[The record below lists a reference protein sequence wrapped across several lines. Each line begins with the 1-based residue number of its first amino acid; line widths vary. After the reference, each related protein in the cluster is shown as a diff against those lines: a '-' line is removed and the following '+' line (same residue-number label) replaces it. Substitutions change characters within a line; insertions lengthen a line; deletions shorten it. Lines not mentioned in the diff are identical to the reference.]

1 MQKTSLITATL
12 FAGLTLTGCQ
22 QHYTNQDLSGTWT
35 STPHTLH
42 ARGKNH
48 TEKTLVM
55 DTDSNGLITGNSEWR
70 LITGEGGHDGDT
82 PTASGR
88 EELLGSFDAKAG
100 IFFLVETEEPGFIHG
115 HMVDH
120 DEILIFLV
128 QPGTK
133 PVVSSTRMTRTD

>member
-1 MQKTSLITATL
+1 MYKPALIATTL
-12 FAGLTLTGCQ
+12 FAALPLTGCQ
-22 QHYTNQDLSGTWT
+22 HHFSNQDLHGTWT
-35 STPHTLH
+35 STSRTLNS
-42 ARGKNH
+42 RGKNH

-55 DTDSNGLITGNSEWR
+55 DIDEHGLITGNSEWR
-70 LITGEGGHDGDT
+70 LISGEGGHDGDT

-88 EELLGSFDAKAG
+88 EDLLGSFDAEAG

-133 PVVSSTRMTRTD
+133 PVVSSTRMVRTD